1 MDGSGEAPV
10 KDQIITLIEAVR
22 LSQAILAKY
31 IASGGD
37 RPATAINELLNIF
50 DDESVNDAMNA
61 LYPDVASPGLSPGDS
76 LGIDQTDLTVP
87 KKNITPLLRRQ

>member
-1 MDGSGEAPV
+1 MDGSGDAPV

-31 IASGGD
+31 IASGGE
-37 RPATAINELLNIF
+37 RPATAINEILKIF

-61 LYPDVASPGLSPGDS
+61 LYPDVDSPGLSPGDA
-76 LGIDQTDLTVP
+76 LEIEQTELKVP
-87 KKNITPLLRRQ
+87 KKNLTPMMRRK